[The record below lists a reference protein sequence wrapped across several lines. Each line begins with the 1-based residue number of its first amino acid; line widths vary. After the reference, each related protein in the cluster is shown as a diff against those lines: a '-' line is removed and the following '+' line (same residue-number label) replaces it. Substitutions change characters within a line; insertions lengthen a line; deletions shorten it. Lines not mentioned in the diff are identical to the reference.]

1 MLKGP
6 AFIRGAGLFIGRSAG
21 PRVEGYFDPVAGAQL
36 ILAQIGRFLFRKEEQ
51 GKTLH
56 LRVRPHQLANALG
69 SISLCTA
76 YGIMIKS
83 VKWLETVAHFFGEQV
98 CPRL

>member
-36 ILAQIGRFLFRKEEQ
+36 ILAQIGRFLFRKEE
-51 GKTLH
+51 
-56 LRVRPHQLANALG
+56 
-69 SISLCTA
+69 
-76 YGIMIKS
+76 
-83 VKWLETVAHFFGEQV
+83 
-98 CPRL
+98 